1 MSAPAGTGLDGPAG
15 PGWRRLDARM
25 LAVFPVKQLKAIIP
39 LILVSLVG
47 ARHDLQWQLMTVVGA
62 PGVLV
67 GFGLLRWL
75 SVRYRV
81 SAERVE
87 LRSGLLNRQHRSVRR
102 DRVRTVDLTASL
114 VHRVFGLSVLEIGT
128 GSQSGSD
135 GRLSLNAVSTREAAR
150 LRRELLDRSPV
161 AVPAGTAP
169 AETHPADEQAENC
182 PAEVIARFRPSW
194 LRFAPLTT
202 SGLVA
207 VLAVLGTGYRIAD
220 DLGVRP
226 GDLAGVRR
234 AGDQLGTEPLWLAVT
249 TVAVAALLVGA
260 LGSVV
265 IYLESWWGYRLT
277 REPDGTLLLR
287 RGLLTT
293 RSLSI
298 EQRRMRGV
306 EVTDSLLLRAF
317 RGARCAAVTTGLD
330 ARSSLGGALLPPA
343 PRVEADRVASATLL
357 IPDPAGETAA
367 PLRRHPAAAL
377 RRRMVRALT
386 PAAAMIAVA
395 WWAAPVVGW
404 PLLGTPALLV
414 LLPAAALVGW
424 DRYRNLG
431 HRLTGEHLLIG
442 QGSLRRRRVVLQ
454 RAGIIGWRMRQSVFQ
469 RRAGLVTLDAV
480 SAAGRGHYSVVDV
493 SLKAAARLVAEINP
507 ELRTAPTG

>member
-1 MSAPAGTGLDGPAG
+1 
-15 PGWRRLDARM
+15 M
-25 LAVFPVKQLKAIIP
+25 LAVHPVKQLKGLLPVIV
-39 LILVSLVG
+39 VSLVG
-47 ARHDLQWQLMTVVGA
+47 ARHDPQWLLVTLLGA
-62 PGVLV
+62 PGLLV

-75 SVRYRV
+75 TVRYRV

-102 DRVRTVDLTASL
+102 DRVRTVDLTSSL

-135 GRLSLNAVSTREAAR
+135 GRLSLNAVSTAEAAR

-161 AVPAGTAP
+161 GVTAVAGPSGPAGPAP
-169 AETHPADEQAENC
+169 AGSTPAGST
-182 PAEVIARFRPSW
+182 PTEVIARFRPSW

-207 VLAVLGTGYRIAD
+207 VLAVIGTGFRIAD
-220 DLGVRP
+220 DLGVRL

-234 AGDQLGTEPLWLAVT
+234 AGDQLGSEPLWLAVA
-249 TVAVAALLVGA
+249 TVVAAALLAGA

-277 REPDGTLLLR
+277 REPDRTLLLR

-298 EQRRMRGV
+298 EQRRIRGV
-306 EVTDSLLLRAF
+306 EVTDPLLLRAF

-330 ARSSLGGALLPPA
+330 AKSSLGGALLPPA
-343 PRVEADRVASATLL
+343 PRAEAVRVASATLL
-357 IPDPAGETAA
+357 VPDPASITPE
-367 PLRRHPAAAL
+367 LRRHPPAAL
-377 RRRMVRALT
+377 RRRMLRALA
-386 PAAAMIAVA
+386 PAVAVIAVA

-414 LLPAAALVGW
+414 LLPAAALLGW

-431 HRLTGEHLLIG
+431 HRLTPEHLLIG
-442 QGSLRRRRVVLQ
+442 RGSLRRRRVVLQ

-480 SAAGRGHYSVVDV
+480 SAAGRGRYSVLDV
-493 SLKAAARLVAEINP
+493 SLDTAVRLVAEINP
-507 ELRTAPTG
+507 ELRATPAG